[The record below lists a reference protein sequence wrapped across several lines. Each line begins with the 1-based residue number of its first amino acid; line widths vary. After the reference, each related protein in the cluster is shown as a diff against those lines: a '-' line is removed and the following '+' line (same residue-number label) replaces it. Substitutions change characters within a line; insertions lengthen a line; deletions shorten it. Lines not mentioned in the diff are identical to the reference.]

1 MATNDT
7 PVKLLL
13 SSREAAAALSVCER
27 TLWTLADEGQIPRVR
42 IGKRVAYR
50 VQDLEKW
57 IATRIEKPGG
67 HCDADTGQEVRYV

>member
-1 MATNDT
+1 MKNDS

-42 IGKRVAYR
+42 IGKSVRYR
-50 VQDLEKW
+50 VQDLEHW
-57 IATRIEKPGG
+57 ISTRVEKPGD
-67 HCDADTGQEVRYV
+67 CGQTVDRAERT